1 MRMRPTILAG
11 AWVRTGE
18 RARFRQLTR
27 RLSRSNADGY
37 HQAMESV
44 IAKVGIAVVKPA
56 LTQWG
61 GANKQRDLPR
71 L

>member
-1 MRMRPTILAG
+1 
-11 AWVRTGE
+11 
-18 RARFRQLTR
+18 
-27 RLSRSNADGY
+27 
-37 HQAMESV
+37 MESV

-61 GANKQRDLPR
+61 GANKQRNLQR